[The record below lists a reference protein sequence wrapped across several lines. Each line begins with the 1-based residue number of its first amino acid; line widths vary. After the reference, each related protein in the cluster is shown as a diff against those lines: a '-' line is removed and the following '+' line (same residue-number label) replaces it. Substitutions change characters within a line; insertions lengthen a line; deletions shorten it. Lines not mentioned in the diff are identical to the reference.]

1 MANIYGLLNIG
12 ESALLTQQRAIDITG
27 NNIANVNTPGYSRQR
42 LIIKQNSPIRADNMT
57 ISTGVTSDQKIQRF
71 YDQFITAQLNG
82 ETESLGRWDAQKQAL
97 EKVELMFDESGGNG
111 LGTALDDFF
120 NAWQDLSNNPSGV
133 AERTSLV
140 SAGQYLASTF
150 NETYNNLSSLRED
163 IDTHVVNVVSD
174 VNDMAARIAE
184 LNRKVT
190 QVEVNGYNANDYRD
204 ERDQLV
210 RDLSE
215 QIDIQSFE
223 DDDGNINVMV
233 GNGKPL
239 VDGVNTWQL
248 TTADNSGVQDV
259 MWQASDGTTVDITAQ
274 IPSGELKGWIES
286 RDTLISDYMTQLDT
300 LADGTRTG
308 VNGLHTTGFDLNGAA
323 GVDFFTGTGA
333 VDLAVNTSIVADS
346 DLIAAAGAGEGL
358 PGGNSIAIAIGDLQ
372 STATMTG
379 GSTYSEYYSALVGK
393 VGADVQTANFNY
405 SHQNTMVQNLDNY
418 RQEVSGVSLDEEMV
432 NLVQFQQA
440 YNAAAKLITT
450 ADDMMDTLMSMVK

>member
-42 LIIKQNSPIRADNMT
+42 LTIKQNSPIRADNMT

-300 LADGTRTG
+300 LADGIRTG

>member
-300 LADGTRTG
+300 LADGIRTG